1 MDNNF
6 FQKIFFGSPGTGK
19 SYKVSNEIVKNL
31 DDENIIHTIF
41 HPEYK
46 YGDFMGKLLPHTENG
61 NITYKYYTGAFMKAL
76 AKAYQNI
83 LDNILAKKDNP
94 EHNDNPNNVFL
105 IIDEINR
112 GNSSAIFGSVF
123 QLLDRDDNGC
133 SSYAINISDLE
144 FEALLDEIGFVKEE
158 TIVNNIKKID
168 YKYEEL
174 NLNDIECSND
184 IKCSND
190 TECSNDIKCCLKN
203 KKIKIP
209 SNLFIVATMNT
220 SDESIFYMDSA
231 FKRRWDWEY
240 VPVDGNIAKFGGEM
254 DEKQWEKF
262 RKNLNEFIKNN
273 SNYIRK
279 VEDKLIGKY
288 FIKKPITYEKL
299 QNKLLFFLWD
309 SVFQRDKSPL
319 EKLLGD
325 GDTKLLTFG
334 DFANKLDKFVQKI
347 LKEDNQTNT
356 NEENKQ

>member
-31 DDENIIHTIF
+31 GITNDENIIHTIF

-76 AKAYQNI
+76 AKAYKNI

-94 EHNDNPNNVFL
+94 EYKDNPNNVVL

-123 QLLDRDDNGC
+123 QLLDRDDNGW

-144 FEALLDEIGFVKEE
+144 FEALLDEIGFVKKEI
-158 TIVNNIKKID
+158 IVNNIKNID
-168 YKYEEL
+168 YKYKDL
-174 NLNDIECSND
+174 NLNDIE
-184 IKCSND
+184 
-190 TECSNDIKCCLKN
+190 CCLKN

-240 VPVDGNIAKFGGEM
+240 VPVDGNIDKFDGKM
-254 DEKQWEKF
+254 DEKQWEEF